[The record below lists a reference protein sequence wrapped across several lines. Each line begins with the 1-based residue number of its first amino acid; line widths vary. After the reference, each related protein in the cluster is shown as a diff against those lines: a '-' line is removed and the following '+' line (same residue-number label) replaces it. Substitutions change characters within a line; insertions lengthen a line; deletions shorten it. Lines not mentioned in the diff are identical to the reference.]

1 MLAYGLEAVIDMGVG
16 RAKCVPAERKEK
28 GIKATANVIVVSLA
42 QVVMVAVMNM
52 IVKASE

>member
-1 MLAYGLEAVIDMGVG
+1 MGVG
-16 RAKCVPAERKEK
+16 RAKCVPARRKEK

>member
-1 MLAYGLEAVIDMGVG
+1 MGVG
-16 RAKCVPAERKEK
+16 RAICVPAERKEK
-28 GIKATANVIVVSLA
+28 GIKATAKVIVVSLA